1 MSTRSRAGRALAL
14 LAGLAVAS
22 WVAAQPV
29 GPAGVQAF
37 GNFKRLAHT
46 GDTSAKIALREVPTT
61 AGTYAVGALTG
72 MRGEILVWDGK
83 LLVTR
88 GHSPDGRTEAAGTDD
103 SATLLALAKVAAWSE
118 VPVPSDMKQA
128 EFEAFV
134 VKQAAARGLD
144 PAKSFPFLVR
154 GEFPNVLWHVVTGAA
169 GAGHGSAHA
178 QGHAS
183 NRVFDERNAAGAM
196 AGFYSG
202 DALEGVISHPGERFH
217 LHYANVDFSRSG
229 HVDGYTVRAG
239 AKLFLPRI

>member
-1 MSTRSRAGRALAL
+1 MSTRFRAGRALAL
-14 LAGLAVAS
+14 LAGVAVAS
-22 WVAAQPV
+22 WVTAQTVEPAA
-29 GPAGVQAF
+29 VQAF

-46 GDTSAKIALREVPTT
+46 GDASAKIALREVPTT

-88 GHSPDGRTEAAGTDD
+88 GHSPEGRTEAARADE
-103 SATLLALAKVAAWSE
+103 SATLLALANVAAWEE

-144 PAKSFPFLVR
+144 AAKPFPFLVR
-154 GEFPNVLWHVVTGAA
+154 GEFPAVLWHVVTGAA
-169 GAGHGSAHA
+169 GSGHGGAHA
-178 QGHAS
+178 QGHAA
-183 NRVFDERNAAGAM
+183 NRVFDERNVTGVM
-196 AGFYSG
+196 VGFYSA

-217 LHYANVDFSRSG
+217 LHYATRDFSRSG
-229 HVDGYTVRAG
+229 HVDGYGVGAG
-239 AKLFLPRI
+239 AVLSLPRR